1 VPIIFLR
8 DLGTDPKTFE
18 PRREVVDG
26 QQRLR
31 TILSFVAPSLLPDF
45 DKERDDFYV
54 LKAHNVEAANKKFS
68 DLDIPSQ
75 QAILNYEFSVQVL
88 PSTMDDREV
97 VQLFRRL
104 NSTNYTLNKQEL
116 RNATYFGLFKSIA
129 LLLSA
134 EQLFRWRQWGTFS
147 DDDIS
152 RMHEVELTS
161 ECMLSIIDGK
171 ISGRSYS
178 RLENAYKKFDGEF
191 SARIEVERR
200 FRTSLQSISE
210 NFASKNVSSPLLK
223 KRLIY
228 TLIISVSD
236 SIFGLSNSVSKKAIE
251 RKISSRSWNNL
262 SAASDSI
269 VKRTAPKYV
278 LEATDRRT
286 TNVKERQIL
295 ATYLKNCF

>member
-1 VPIIFLR
+1 MSLQKTAFKVADFVSWQKAKSLVLSPRFQRRSVWKPGAKSYLIDTILRDFPVPIIFLR

-134 EQLFRWRQWGTFS
+134 
-147 DDDIS
+147 
-152 RMHEVELTS
+152 
-161 ECMLSIIDGK
+161 
-171 ISGRSYS
+171 
-178 RLENAYKKFDGEF
+178 
-191 SARIEVERR
+191 
-200 FRTSLQSISE
+200 
-210 NFASKNVSSPLLK
+210 
-223 KRLIY
+223 
-228 TLIISVSD
+228 
-236 SIFGLSNSVSKKAIE
+236 
-251 RKISSRSWNNL
+251 
-262 SAASDSI
+262 
-269 VKRTAPKYV
+269 
-278 LEATDRRT
+278 
-286 TNVKERQIL
+286 
-295 ATYLKNCF
+295 